1 MKKSTHP
8 LLQLLVMLA
17 MALGMLLISSII
29 TTPMML
35 IDATS
40 RPMIL
45 IAQSLTQLLT
55 FLVPVVLMTV
65 IYYRTSMREYLRL
78 NFSGRHWYYALA
90 GVVATL
96 LIIPANDWLTT
107 WNDSWN
113 LGRIGALLRRL
124 QDATEGV
131 VESMMST
138 DTVWGLL
145 GNLLVV
151 ALIPAVCEEVFFRAG
166 IQNLLQKWVK
176 NPHLAIWLT
185 AIIFS
190 LGHGEVFSFVP
201 RFVLGALLGYLY
213 VYGGSLL
220 PNMMAHFVNNAILV
234 VLYWLMARRVVDIDP
249 EAPLQVDW
257 ALTALCTLAAIAV
270 LAATFYRKKDETLK
284 G

>member
-1 MKKSTHP
+1 MR
-8 LLQLLVMLA
+8 
-17 MALGMLLISSII
+17 II
-29 TTPMML
+29 L

-113 LGRIGALLRRL
+113 LGRIGELLRRL

-234 VLYWLMARRVVDIDP
+234 VLYWLMARGVVDIDP

>member
-113 LGRIGALLRRL
+113 LGRIGELLRRL

-234 VLYWLMARRVVDIDP
+234 VLYWLMARGVVDIDP